1 MHFNKTTCEPI
12 KSLYQIFGVKNCQNI
27 SLIHYHYALISES
40 TKYLRVN
47 YSDLIEKN
55 LNITSSTQI
64 NDIVN

>member
-12 KSLYQIFGVKNCQNI
+12 KSLYQIFGDKNFQNI

-47 YSDLIEKN
+47 YSDLIEKT
-55 LNITSSTQI
+55 LISHLVPQI

>member
-12 KSLYQIFGVKNCQNI
+12 KSLHKIFGDKNFQNI
-27 SLIHYHYALISES
+27 SLI
-40 TKYLRVN
+40 KYLRVN